1 MGVAERSWHRGY
13 LLYALCVI
21 GVLMFSIDGSIVA
34 VALPTMMTDLNTTLP
49 LIAWTLAGYTLAQ
62 VALQPAIAKFS
73 DNFGRNRVFLVCIF
87 VFTISSLLC
96 ALAPNVWVLIACRV
110 LQAMGGSGLMPS
122 ATGIVVSA
130 YPAHQRERLIGLF
143 TSIIPIGAI
152 IGPNLGGLTL
162 TKSSWRGIFFINL
175 PIGFAILFALR
186 QRFFLDKPPE
196 QEKPIDYP
204 GILLFA
210 SSIAS
215 LMIAL
220 TSLGSSASALFSLWF
235 WALLLLCA
243 ALGWLFVRQEQ
254 RATDPMLD
262 FAIAVR
268 PPFLQV

>member
-1 MGVAERSWHRGY
+1 
-13 LLYALCVI
+13 
-21 GVLMFSIDGSIVA
+21 MFSIDSSIVA
-34 VALPTMMTDLNTTLP
+34 VALPTMMIELDTTLP
-49 LIAWTLAGYTLAQ
+49 LITWTLAGYTLAQ

-73 DNFGRNRVFLVCIF
+73 DNFRRNRVFLVCVFIF
-87 VFTISSLLC
+87 TFSSLLC

-152 IGPNLGGLTL
+152 IGPNLGGLIL
-162 TKSSWRGIFFINL
+162 TQFSWRGIFFINL
-175 PIGFAILFALR
+175 PIGITIMFLLR
-186 QRFFLDKPPE
+186 KRLFLDKPPE
-196 QEKPIDYP
+196 KEKPIDYP

-210 SSIAS
+210 TSIAS

-220 TSLGSSASALFSLWF
+220 TSLGSAATIVRSVYF
-235 WALLLLCA
+235 WGLLLLSLA
-243 ALGWLFVRQEQ
+243 VGWLFVRQEK
-254 RATDPMLD
+254 RAPDPMLD

-268 PPFLQV
+268 PPFLQVNT